1 MTKKLIGILVLL
13 VAALAFG
20 LHQYFSQPKNIFDE
34 IYQETKKTYQNNNV
48 LEKIKD
54 FDIRGSW
61 PSDDSNISKT
71 PFGIYNNQKFTA
83 SHYYDVSIDFNFKRK
98 YKTVLISFNRELD
111 SKVSLSFW
119 SLYSAK
125 EQTLTK
131 TVEIRVK
138 SGDSDKYIEDQSK
151 VKAYLSKYGI
161 TASDLDKHYNEIVNQ
176 KVLKDWCSIYDSKFS
191 PKDYGDVTVKTEWEN
206 W

>member
-20 LHQYFSQPKNIFDE
+20 LHHYLSQPKNIFDE

-48 LEKIKD
+48 LGKIKD

-61 PSDDSNISKT
+61 PTDNPDNKYM
-71 PFGIYNNQKFTA
+71 PFGKYEDLPEGYSEIKVN
-83 SHYYDVSIDFNFKRK
+83 FNFQNDAQITSITFEKS
-98 YKTVLISFNRELD
+98 IA
-111 SKVSLSFW
+111 SKVRVRIW
-119 SLYSAK
+119 SKYSHSK
-125 EQTLTK
+125 GILTK
-131 TVEIRVK
+131 TVKIALEN
-138 SGDSDKYIEDQSK
+138 GDSDKYIEDQSK
-151 VKAYLSKYGI
+151 VKTYLAKYGI
-161 TASDLDKHYNEIVNQ
+161 TASDLDKYYNEVVNQ